1 MAELN
6 NEITQNGVAFG
17 ITIKQTKATADSAS
31 YIVIAKSHNNS
42 SGISYFFGKDE
53 YSSEPATLTIQHK
66 NSSNF
71 ENIYVVSGADAS
83 NDNNYTIKYWCFP
96 ALSGW
101 NKVGYHYYRN
111 GLELSKYHNKDLSDK
126 VQGRITGTTIT
137 SKEYT
142 VKIPRGSDKV
152 GYKTVQ
158 ARVLGDGTYG
168 DFKTQTA
175 SLSLR
180 TTSISSA
187 KLDSFTVT
195 QSDKDSK
202 DRKITVNVKITNPEN
217 YYTLIVKHNKTEIYN
232 EKGSSEFCIEIPITR
247 EMYSSMQ
254 TFSVTVVCANGEIE
268 LAEKTREIFIEDAG
282 VGVSYKDELGKIH
295 EVEEIWYKDKEGNI
309 SEISEVWVKKA
320 KQVVKTIK

>member
-17 ITIKQTKATADSAS
+17 ITIKQTKATANSAS

-42 SGISYFFGKDE
+42 AGISYFFGKDE
-53 YSSEPATLTIQHK
+53 YSKEPATLTIQHK

-71 ENIYVVSGADAS
+71 ENIYVASGADAS

-96 ALSGW
+96 KLSGW
-101 NKVGYHYYRN
+101 EKKGYHYYR
-111 GLELSKYHNKDLSDK
+111 GSAELSKFHNKDLSDK
-126 VQGRITGTTIT
+126 VRGRITGTTIT

-142 VKIPRGSDKV
+142 VNIPRGSDKV

-158 ARVLGDGTYG
+158 ARVYGEGTYG
-168 DFKTQTA
+168 NFKTQTV
-175 SLSLR
+175 SLALK

-187 KLDSFTVT
+187 NLNSFTVT
-195 QSDKDSK
+195 QSDKNSK

-217 YYTLIVKHNKTEIYN
+217 YYTLIVKHNKTEIFN
-232 EKGSSEFCIEIPITR
+232 EKGASEFCIDIPITR

-282 VGVSYKDELGKIH
+282 VGVSYKDKSGKIH